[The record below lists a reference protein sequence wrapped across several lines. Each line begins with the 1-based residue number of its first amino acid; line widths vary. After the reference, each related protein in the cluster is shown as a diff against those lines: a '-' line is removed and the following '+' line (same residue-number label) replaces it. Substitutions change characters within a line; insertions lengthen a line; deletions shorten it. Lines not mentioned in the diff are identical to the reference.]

1 MAGRVISINISNSKG
16 KSKSPVN
23 EAIVIENWGIKGDA
37 HGGSHW
43 HRQISLL
50 AVESM
55 EKMRNNGLRLSYGD
69 FAENITTEGINLSE
83 IELGEHLKIGEVII
97 EITQHGKRCHGK
109 CNVFKTIG
117 DCIMPKEGVFARV
130 IKGGL
135 IKVGDEIEI
144 L

>member
-1 MAGRVISINISNSKG
+1 
-16 KSKSPVN
+16 
-23 EAIVIENWGIKGDA
+23 
-37 HGGSHW
+37 
-43 HRQISLL
+43 
-50 AVESM
+50 M

-69 FAENITTEGINLSE
+69 FTENITTEGIDLSE
-83 IELGEHLKIGEVII
+83 IRVGAQIKIGEVII

-109 CNVFKTIG
+109 CNIFKTMG